1 MNWREFSTDP
11 NDKIAKQAIHKHLL
25 SIREVKK
32 FNYTSWLI
40 EKVKDKSCLDV
51 GAVEHDLSYTE
62 KETWKHKQLAKS
74 AAHIVGIDVLKE
86 YAEALQERGYD
97 IRHCDATSEEYIGE
111 KFDTVVLGDVIEHV
125 NNPVDL
131 IRFAKRHLNPGGE
144 IIAKT
149 PNPYYFDAIK
159 KCAKN
164 RDFVSLDHLAWYT
177 PTMALE
183 IAERAGCN
191 LKAYILEN
199 SEHPWYL
206 KFMNP
211 EIFSRDYIYIFE

>member
-1 MNWREFSTDP
+1 MRLLVALYQPEIPP
-11 NDKIAKQAIHKHLL
+11 NTGNVIRLCANSGTQLHLVGPL
-25 SIREVKK
+25 GFV
-32 FNYTSWLI
+32 
-40 EKVKDKSCLDV
+40 LD
-51 GAVEHDLSYTE
+51 DTR
-62 KETWKHKQLAKS
+62 
-74 AAHIVGIDVLKE
+74 LKRAGLDYQE
-86 YAEALQERGYD
+86 YAEVLQQRGFD
-97 IRHCDATSEEYIGE
+97 IRYCDATSEEYLGE

-149 PNPYYFDAIK
+149 PNPYYIDHVK

-183 IAERAGCN
+183 IAERAGCG
-191 LKAYILEN
+191 LKTFLLEN
-199 SEHPWYL
+199 SEQPWYL
-206 KFMNP
+206 GFLNP
-211 EIFSRDYIYIFE
+211 DSRV